1 MRHFWHF
8 DALLELPLDHETSPK
23 LGHAT
28 EEIRIVCFQV
38 TNGKIQKKY
47 GKILKIKDLLT
58 NLMTPEKW
66 ITWIT

>member
-38 TNGKIQKKY
+38 TNGKIRKNTQ
-47 GKILKIKDLLT
+47 
-58 NLMTPEKW
+58 N
-66 ITWIT
+66 

>member
-8 DALLELPLDHETSPK
+8 EALLELPLDHETSPK

-38 TNGKIQKKY
+38 TNGKIQKNTEKY
-47 GKILKIKDLLT
+47 SKLRIY
-58 NLMTPEKW
+58 
-66 ITWIT
+66 